1 MKKWILAILAL
12 FNVAA
17 QAQSNLRLG
26 AHFDPIV
33 SWFSPKSSSIE
44 KDGAR
49 PGYSGGLSAEYY
61 FRPNYAFAGGLSLTS
76 LGGNLLYRDETA
88 ITRGSGDDVVLEAGT
103 TVAYTLSYLTIPATL
118 KMKTNQ
124 IGFLTYFAQLGFYPQ
139 INIGSR
145 AKSTDHQLQKD
156 NVSAEINAVTLSY
169 GFGGGIEYNIGGQT
183 AIELGLFFNNGFAD
197 VLSKEKHR
205 ASLNFLTLRVG
216 IMF

>member
-1 MKKWILAILAL
+1 MKKWVFAIAVL
-12 FNVAA
+12 FSISI

-26 AHFDPIV
+26 AHFDPMV
-33 SWFSPKSSSIE
+33 SWFSPKTSTIE

-49 PGYSGGLSAEYY
+49 PGYSGGLSVEYY
-61 FRPNYAFAGGLSLTS
+61 FTPNYAFAGGLSLTS

-88 ITRGSGDDVVLEAGT
+88 ITRGSGDDVVIEAGT
-103 TVAYTLSYLTIPATL
+103 TVAYTLSYLTLPATL

-145 AKSTDHQLQKD
+145 ARSTDHQLQKD
-156 NVSAEINAVTLSY
+156 NVAEEINAFTLSY

-183 AIELGLFFNNGFAD
+183 AIELGVFFNNGFTD
-197 VLSKEKHR
+197 VMSKEKHR
-205 ASLNFLTLRVG
+205 ASLNFLTLRAG